1 MRRIKQGTFWRVDL
15 GQIQFIQFNGKNLAG
30 GASMTLASLQEGFG
44 FLRTRGF
51 YAPLF
56 GASHHHRGVIGLTLG
71 LGLHWHGEE

>member
-1 MRRIKQGTFWRVDL
+1 
-15 GQIQFIQFNGKNLAG
+15 
-30 GASMTLASLQEGFG
+30 MTLASLQEGFG